1 LILISL
7 RKMRLQSQFFLYFSS
22 LVIFV
27 LLCVSIAIFYFQRQM
42 LQKQA
47 QDKAF
52 SLTRTLAYTSLNAI
66 LNDDYIVLQMLIDS
80 IMDGSDVRSIA
91 LLDTAGKIIAASNP
105 ELRGQRQYDELTQR
119 ALSSQTL
126 LLQKIEDE
134 AENEIWDTAVPI
146 YELDKR
152 VGTARIKYS
161 VEDTYSGLLFTI
173 TAIGFITLLISLILA
188 YQISLTISRPIH
200 AAVNLAQEYGSGNLD
215 ATISIN
221 RKDEIGDLVES
232 LNKLSHELRS
242 MIDEKISNESMI
254 MLGEFAS
261 YIIHDLKN
269 PINGIHLLSE
279 GLHRRMP
286 EDNPLKKYSTEILM
300 ASQKLQDFI
309 ARTLDI
315 ARWKNIN
322 LQPIKL
328 NAVIDDAI
336 GEIASVSV
344 PLIKEYDTT
353 MPEIKADHK
362 LLIMAIKNILINAM
376 EAIEGSGKITI
387 STHWNGE
394 ACLKISDTGKGIPEN
409 NLKTIFRPFFSMKAQ
424 GHGLG
429 LAMVKKAVI
438 MHQGKIEVAS
448 KLGEGSTFTI
458 SIPGNL
464 S

>member
-1 LILISL
+1 VITLKHL
-7 RKMRLQSQFFLYFSS
+7 RLQSQFFLYFSG
-22 LVIFV
+22 LALFV
-27 LLCVSIAIFYFQRQM
+27 LLSVSGAIFYFQRLT

-52 SLTRTLAYTSLNAI
+52 SLTRTLAYSSLNAI
-66 LNDDYIVLQMLIDS
+66 LIDDYIVLQMLIDS
-80 IMDGSDVRSIA
+80 IIDGPDVRSIA
-91 LLDTAGKIIAASNP
+91 LLDTSGNIIASSNP
-105 ELRGQRQYDELTQR
+105 ELRGHRQTDALTQR
-119 ALSSQTL
+119 ALSSPTL

-146 YELDKR
+146 YELDRR
-152 VGTARIKYS
+152 VGTARMKYS

-173 TAIGFITLLISLILA
+173 SAIGIITLAISLGLA
-188 YQISLTISRPIH
+188 YRLALTISRPIH
-200 AAVNLAQEYGSGNLD
+200 SAVQLAHEYGSGNLD
-215 ATISIN
+215 ATLTIN
-221 RKDEIGDLVES
+221 RSDEIGDLVGS

-269 PINGIHLLSE
+269 PVNGIHLLSD
-279 GLHRRMP
+279 GLHRRTP
-286 EDNPLKKYSTEILM
+286 EDSPLKKYSTEILL

-315 ARWKNIN
+315 ARWSQVNF
-322 LQPIKL
+322 QPVKLDALIDETIQEISSLTAPIIKM
-328 NAVIDDAI
+328 
-336 GEIASVSV
+336 
-344 PLIKEYDTT
+344 YDGA
-353 MPEIKADHK
+353 MPEFKADHQ
-362 LLIMAIKNILINAM
+362 LLVMAVKNLLINAM
-376 EAIEGSGKITI
+376 EAIDGPGTITI
-387 STHWNGE
+387 ETHWGE
-394 ACLKISDTGKGIPEN
+394 MVSIKISDTGKGITEA

-438 MHQGKIEVAS
+438 MHQGKIEVES
-448 KLGEGSTFTI
+448 KVGVGSTFTI
-458 SIPGNL
+458 TIPGNL